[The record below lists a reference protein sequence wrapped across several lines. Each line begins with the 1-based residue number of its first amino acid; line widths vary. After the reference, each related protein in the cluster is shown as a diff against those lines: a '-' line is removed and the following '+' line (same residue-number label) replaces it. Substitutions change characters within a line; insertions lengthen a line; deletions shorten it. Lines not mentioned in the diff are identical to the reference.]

1 MYLVDTFCY
10 NLYNL
15 HPLRPQDFPQIS
27 ETQYILPVAREQIQT
42 GSYRMRIYWY
52 TDGCCALSPSPQSAV
67 LVASPPTHLHINP
80 TASTYPPN
88 CPLHIQSTIK
98 RVSFSGSL
106 CHHHAFFKIPFESNS
121 LKFIHICPLSNYSP
135 SSGAFQ
141 APSPY
146 PALSSLPWSPPSPSS
161 PISPTTKCR
170 ACCFFSLH
178 HLHPTHH
185 QSLATIT
192 PRPLPI
198 FIDFSFYSSGI
209 YIVAF
214 SCRVFHFWP
223 I

>member
-1 MYLVDTFCY
+1 MNFWISRFTRSFAPPRPADF
-10 NLYNL
+10 
-15 HPLRPQDFPQIS
+15 HLRPAPPRPADFGPRPAPLEKAPPRTS
-27 ETQYILPVAREQIQT
+27 LP
-42 GSYRMRIYWY
+42 S
-52 TDGCCALSPSPQSAV
+52 
-67 LVASPPTHLHINP
+67 THP
-80 TASTYPPN
+80 STYPPTHQPHLN
-88 CPLHIQSTIK
+88 LNLNLPTYPPITCKYIQSTLK

-161 PISPTTKCR
+161 PIRPTTKCR

-178 HLHPTHH
+178 HLLPTHH

-192 PRPLPI
+192 PRPLVI
-198 FIDFSFYSSGI
+198 FIDFSFYLCGI

-214 SCRVFHFWP
+214 SCGVFHFWP
-223 I
+223 IWKQHGQ